1 MAESAE
7 HQRRVVLLHGLG
19 RSPRSMRP
27 LQRALEAS
35 EYVVLN
41 CGYRSRSGDIATLA
55 ADVADRVSRWEPR
68 ARLDFVTHSL
78 GGILLRAAVAYG
90 YLPRDRVRRVV
101 MLGPPNA
108 GSEVVDAF
116 RALPFLAS
124 IYAAVTGP
132 AGAQLGTAASGLPGQ
147 LPPVDFEIGVIAGNR
162 SFNPIFSAILGAEN
176 DGKVRVERTRVEGMR
191 EHLVVPV
198 WHPLLVSSPTVIHHV
213 AHFLE
218 TGAFR

>member
-27 LQRALEAS
+27 LQRALEARD
-35 EYVVLN
+35 YVVLN
-41 CGYRSRSGDIATLA
+41 CGYRSRSADIATLA
-55 ADVADRVSRWEPR
+55 ADVADRISRWEPG

-90 YLPRDRVRRVV
+90 SLPRERIRRVV

-116 RALPFLAS
+116 RAVPLVAS
-124 IYAAVTGP
+124 IYAVVTGP
-132 AGAQLGTAASGLPGQ
+132 AGVQLGTTASGLPRQ

-162 SFNPIFSAILGAEN
+162 SFNPIFSAILGADN

-198 WHPLLVSSPTVIHHV
+198 WHPLLVSSPTVIHQV

-218 TGAFR
+218 TGGFR

>member
-1 MAESAE
+1 
-7 HQRRVVLLHGLG
+7 
-19 RSPRSMRP
+19 MRP
-27 LQRALEAS
+27 LQRALEAR

-55 ADVADRVSRWEPR
+55 ADVADRVWRWE
-68 ARLDFVTHSL
+68 AGVRLDFVTHSL

-90 YLPRDRVRRVV
+90 YLPRERVRRVV

-108 GSEVVDAF
+108 GSEVVDVF
-116 RALPFLAS
+116 RKIPVVANV
-124 IYAAVTGP
+124 YAAVTGP
-132 AGAQLGTAASGLPGQ
+132 AGAQLGTTNGLPGQ
-147 LPPVDFEIGVIAGNR
+147 LPPVDFEMGVIAGNR

-176 DGKVRVERTRVEGMR
+176 DGKVRVDRTRVEGMR

-198 WHPLLVSSPTVIHHV
+198 WHPLLVSAPTVIHHV

-218 TGAFR
+218 TGAFL

>member
-1 MAESAE
+1 
-7 HQRRVVLLHGLG
+7 
-19 RSPRSMRP
+19 MRP

-55 ADVADRVSRWEPR
+55 ADVADRVSRWEQG

-78 GGILLRAAVAYG
+78 GGILLRAALAYG
-90 YLPRDRVRRVV
+90 YLPRERVGRVV

-116 RALPFLAS
+116 RAIPLVAS
-124 IYAAVTGP
+124 LYAAVTGP
-132 AGAQLGTAASGLPGQ
+132 AGAQLGTRASGLPGE
-147 LPPVDFEIGVIAGNR
+147 LPPVDFELGVIAGNR

-176 DGKVRVERTRVEGMR
+176 DGKVRVDRTRVEGMR
-191 EHLVVPV
+191 AHLIVPV
-198 WHPLLVSSPTVIHHV
+198 WHPLLVSTPAVIRHV
-213 AHFLE
+213 THFLE